1 MFVIELINLQILDF
15 EIDFENDIFF
25 LIMIIILNLI
35 LDLNFV
41 FWILIE
47 FQN

>member
-1 MFVIELINLQILDF
+1 MFVIGLINLQILDF
-15 EIDFENDIFF
+15 EIDFENDLFF
-25 LIMIIILNLI
+25 NHDHNSESNLR
-35 LDLNFV
+35 LNFV

>member
-25 LIMIIILNLI
+25 LNYDHNSESNLRLKFCF
-35 LDLNFV
+35 LDFD
-41 FWILIE
+41 
-47 FQN
+47 